1 MGAAATPS
9 DRATSRDHL
18 GSWGDLASHLGIG
31 MALPRRR
38 AFAPHHRQRALCNT
52 ERSDLL
58 LPPRHDRLRN
68 RHRAGDRRLE
78 RARGWTLARRQPI
91 AVARLRSLSL
101 LPRSVPQ
108 DHLFSNHDHVVRRWA
123 RIQGGDGRD
132 LVLLS
137 GRAQHRRRHARDRQ
151 GAHPRGEELSRQH
164 LADGHQDLPSCHA
177 PPGDQRRAPR
187 PRRGADRHVAGR
199 DKALQPRDWIF
210 GDSSLQHL
218 QHAADVRA
226 ADHPVR
232 DRNRRQR
239 ADRPTR
245 RPRRHQSVLSALLL
259 PWRCQMV
266 AVASAA
272 RSQPLRPNLP
282 SQREPYY
289 AGRRQKP
296 KSARY
301 VDTISP
307 GTGEPLG
314 KVIDG
319 SAADAEAAI
328 AAAKAAFRD
337 WRRVPPLERAKMLR
351 AIADVL
357 RKNGDELAMLDAAD
371 CGNPYAEMMRDAG
384 MGAAQLDFYAGLV
397 TEMKGASIPMGPDVV
412 NFSVREPF
420 GVVGRIIP
428 FNHPF
433 MFAAGKSGAPLAAGN
448 TVVLKPPEQAPL
460 SALRLAELIDGILPP
475 GVWNVVPG
483 GREVGQVLASHPDVA
498 MTALIGSVPTGRAV
512 MKAAS
517 DTLKP
522 VLLELG
528 GKNALIAFPDADLDA
543 VSAAVVDGMNF
554 TWCGQSCGSTSRAFI
569 HETSYDAVI
578 GRAKASIRRYKPGSP
593 TNPATT
599 RGSIISQVQY
609 DRIMKYIAAGKEDG
623 ARLVTGG
630 KRPDDAALAKGLFI
644 EPTIFADVNMGM
656 RIGKEEIF
664 GPVLSVFKWS
674 DEDRMLAEVNQ
685 VEYGLTCSIWT
696 NDLATAHRTAAAVEA
711 GYVWINE
718 VSKHFL
724 GAPFG
729 GYKQSGIGRE
739 ECIEELLRF
748 TREKNIHVNLKRRS
762 GH

>member
-1 MGAAATPS
+1 MS
-9 DRATSRDHL
+9 VATSIKP
-18 GSWGDLASHLGIG
+18 A
-31 MALPRRR
+31 
-38 AFAPHHRQRALCNT
+38 
-52 ERSDLL
+52 
-58 LPPRHDRLRN
+58 
-68 RHRAGDRRLE
+68 
-78 RARGWTLARRQPI
+78 
-91 AVARLRSLSL
+91 
-101 LPRSVPQ
+101 
-108 DHLFSNHDHVVRRWA
+108 
-123 RIQGGDGRD
+123 
-132 LVLLS
+132 
-137 GRAQHRRRHARDRQ
+137 
-151 GAHPRGEELSRQH
+151 
-164 LADGHQDLPSCHA
+164 
-177 PPGDQRRAPR
+177 
-187 PRRGADRHVAGR
+187 
-199 DKALQPRDWIF
+199 
-210 GDSSLQHL
+210 
-218 QHAADVRA
+218 
-226 ADHPVR
+226 
-232 DRNRRQR
+232 
-239 ADRPTR
+239 
-245 RPRRHQSVLSALLL
+245 
-259 PWRCQMV
+259 
-266 AVASAA
+266 
-272 RSQPLRPNLP
+272 QPLKLP
-282 SQREPYY
+282 THREPYY
-289 AGRRQKP
+289 AGKWQKP
-296 KSARY
+296 AAGRY
-301 VDTISP
+301 ADVTAP
-307 GTGEPLG
+307 GSGQPLG
-314 KVIDG
+314 KVVDG
-319 SAADAEAAI
+319 TVADAEAAI
-328 AAAKAAFRD
+328 AAAKAAFKE

-371 CGNPYAEMMRDAG
+371 CGNPYAEMVRDANA
-384 MGAAQLDFYAGLV
+384 GAAQLDFYAGLV

-412 NFSVREPF
+412 NFSVREPL

-483 GREVGQVLASHPDVA
+483 GREVGQVLSSHPDVA
-498 MTALIGSVPTGRAV
+498 MVALIGSVPTGRAV

-569 HETSYDAVI
+569 HEKIYDTVLQ
-578 GRAKASIRRYKPGSP
+578 RAAESIKRYKPGDP

-599 RGSIISQVQY
+599 MGSIINQVQY
-609 DRIMKYIAAGKEDG
+609 DRVMKYIAAGKEDG
-623 ARLVTGG
+623 ARLVSGG
-630 KRPDDAALAKGLFI
+630 KRPNDPKLAKGLFI

-664 GPVLSVFKWS
+664 GPVLSVFKWK
-674 DEDRMLAEVNQ
+674 DEADMLAQVNQ

-696 NDLATAHRTAAAVEA
+696 SDLATAHRTAAAVEA

-729 GYKQSGIGRE
+729 GYKQSGVGRE

-748 TREKNIHVNLKRRS
+748 TREKNIHVSLKKRS

>member
-1 MGAAATPS
+1 MSVAT
-9 DRATSRDHL
+9 T
-18 GSWGDLASHLGIG
+18 
-31 MALPRRR
+31 MKNE
-38 AFAPHHRQRALCNT
+38 AP
-52 ERSDLL
+52 
-58 LPPRHDRLRN
+58 
-68 RHRAGDRRLE
+68 
-78 RARGWTLARRQPI
+78 
-91 AVARLRSLSL
+91 AVR
-101 LPRSVPQ
+101 
-108 DHLFSNHDHVVRRWA
+108 
-123 RIQGGDGRD
+123 
-132 LVLLS
+132 
-137 GRAQHRRRHARDRQ
+137 
-151 GAHPRGEELSRQH
+151 
-164 LADGHQDLPSCHA
+164 LPSHRDPYYSGKWQKPA
-177 PPGDQRRAPR
+177 
-187 PRRGADRHVAGR
+187 AGR
-199 DKALQPRDWIF
+199 
-210 GDSSLQHL
+210 
-218 QHAADVRA
+218 
-226 ADHPVR
+226 
-232 DRNRRQR
+232 
-239 ADRPTR
+239 
-245 RPRRHQSVLSALLL
+245 
-259 PWRCQMV
+259 
-266 AVASAA
+266 
-272 RSQPLRPNLP
+272 
-282 SQREPYY
+282 
-289 AGRRQKP
+289 
-296 KSARY
+296 Y
-301 VDTISP
+301 VEVTGP
-307 GTGEPLG
+307 GSGESLG
-314 KVIDG
+314 KVVDG
-319 SAADAEAAI
+319 TTADAEAAI
-328 AAAKAAFRD
+328 AAAKAAFKE
-337 WRRVPPLERAKMLR
+337 WRRVPPLERARMLR
-351 AIADVL
+351 EIANVL

-371 CGNPYAEMMRDAG
+371 CGNPYAEMVRDANA
-384 MGAAQLDFYAGLV
+384 GAAQLDFYAGLV
-397 TEMKGASIPMGPDVV
+397 TEMKGSSIPMGPDAV
-412 NFSVREPF
+412 NFSVREPY

-498 MTALIGSVPTGRAV
+498 YVALIGSVPTGRAV

-528 GKNALIAFPDADLDA
+528 GKTALIAFADADIDA

-569 HETSYDAVI
+569 HEKIYDAVLA
-578 GRAKASIRRYKPGSP
+578 RASESIKRYKPGNP
-593 TNPATT
+593 TDPSTT
-599 RGSIISQVQY
+599 MGSIISRMQY
-609 DRIMKYIAAGKEDG
+609 DRIMTYSAAGRGDA

-630 KRPDDAALAKGLFI
+630 KRPDDPKLANGLYI
-644 EPTIFADVNMGM
+644 EPTIFADVTMDM

-674 DEDRMLAEVNQ
+674 DENKMLSEVNQ

-696 NDLATAHRTAAAVEA
+696 NDLTTAHRMAAAVEA